1 MGKYLHTCGCLH
13 GSCITSSHPP
23 SFFLAS
29 DECWED
35 SVWIQVVRQ
44 LYWFFSGRCHL
55 RALCG
60 AVSCRCYRA
69 LASARCNDRSSGAV
83 HPVAGCILT
92 SADPHPVGAHSSH
105 SWSRRARGADDGDCV
120 RSRSAHAHRLLSTR
134 ADNRVSI
141 AVDLARLRPPIRI
154 VRTVLRCGNAVTAAV
169 DVVTNGG
176 RRVLVNDGG
185 TAREMS
191 VGRGGLGCRVCVCV
205 SVCQRVCNGV
215 ALRLVSEWRRRLSV
229 LALEG
234 GAALCPGCRSEFR
247 SRFSWVGWSGHLD
260 ISRRELTDMSRVVFT
275 VSRDHLCRLRR
286 RPI

>member
-1 MGKYLHTCGCLH
+1 MGKYLHTCECLH
-13 GSCITSSHPP
+13 GSSITSSHPP

-120 RSRSAHAHRLLSTR
+120 RSRSAHAHRLW
-134 ADNRVSI
+134 
-141 AVDLARLRPPIRI
+141 PPIRI

-191 VGRGGLGCRVCVCV
+191 VGRGGFGCRVRVCVCV
-205 SVCQRVCNGV
+205 SACV
-215 ALRLVSEWRRRLSV
+215 
-229 LALEG
+229 
-234 GAALCPGCRSEFR
+234 
-247 SRFSWVGWSGHLD
+247 
-260 ISRRELTDMSRVVFT
+260 
-275 VSRDHLCRLRR
+275 
-286 RPI
+286 